1 MTTQRK
7 AYVAE
12 FTGTAAM
19 VGFGLF
25 AVAVF
30 WSSGSPLAE
39 LPVEPGLRRLMTGFF
54 FAGGATIIIYSPLG
68 QLSGGHVNP
77 SVTLGF
83 LSLGKISRTDAA
95 AYIASQL
102 AGAVAGVALLSALVL
117 GALGWSDAIAVGATR
132 PGPGFP
138 VPLVFAAEV
147 FITFILMLGILLVS
161 NLRRIAHL
169 TPAVAGAIVMT
180 EVWLEAH
187 VSGTSLNAARSL
199 GPAVFSG
206 IWEHHWIYWTAPIL
220 GAQLAALAYRLAPRS
235 PPVLCCKLYHTDR
248 YRCHHAA
255 CMVQPPAQHTQD
267 QREPASKQTE
277 GETT

>member
-1 MTTQRK
+1 VTTQHK
-7 AYVAE
+7 AYIAE
-12 FTGTAAM
+12 FLGTGLM

-30 WSSGSPLAE
+30 WSSGSPLAG
-39 LPVEPGLRRLMTGFF
+39 LPLGPGLRRLVTGFF

-83 LSLGKISRTDAA
+83 LSLGKISRPDAA
-95 AYIASQL
+95 FYIASQL
-102 AGAVAGVALLSALVL
+102 AGGVAGVALLSALVL
-117 GALGWSDAIAVGATR
+117 GALGWSDAIAVGTTR

-138 VPLVFAAEV
+138 VPVVFAAEV
-147 FITFILMLGILLVS
+147 FITFILMLGILLIS
-161 NLRRIAHL
+161 NRQRIAHL
-169 TPAVAGAIVMT
+169 TPAIAGTIVMT

-199 GPAVFSG
+199 APAIFSG
-206 IWEHHWIYWTAPIL
+206 IWEHHWIYWTAPII
-220 GAQLAALAYRLAPRS
+220 GAQLAALAYRVAPRTA
-235 PPVLCCKLYHTDR
+235 PVLCCKLYHTDR

-255 CMVQPPAQHTQD
+255 CRIQSPVQHT
-267 QREPASKQTE
+267 PASKDTG